1 VPRENIIGRP
11 LFNYWSF
18 ETPEDDKQTGIGNTL
33 ARIGHVALHFF
44 TETRWKRT
52 LHPIR

>member
-1 VPRENIIGRP
+1 MGRP

-18 ETPEDDKQTGIGNTL
+18 ATPDRQYEQTGL
-33 ARIGHVALHFF
+33 ANNLAWMSHVILHFF

-52 LHPIR
+52 LHLVR